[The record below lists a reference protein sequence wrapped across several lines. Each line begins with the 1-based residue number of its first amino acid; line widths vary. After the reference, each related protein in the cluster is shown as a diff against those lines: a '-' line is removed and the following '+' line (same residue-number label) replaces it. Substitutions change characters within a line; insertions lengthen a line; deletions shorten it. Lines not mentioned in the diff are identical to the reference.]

1 MKILLEHFC
10 FFGSE
15 ENRNSWRETGWTRLW
30 RNRVLLENV
39 EWGCSSRTSRNF
51 PCILFYDAAYH
62 RRVNFHWRKLR
73 SKKKHRFEVWSTA
86 GCWVWDKT
94 YAVKV
99 CCYWTFR
106 SPDYVTRTQLSPK
119 FKELVFIM
127 QIIWRPNGHLE
138 EQLYQYFMRPTKPLV
153 KLSIEVKYCT
163 VVWSLDWALRMLPKL

>member
-73 SKKKHRFEVWSTA
+73 SKKTS
-86 GCWVWDKT
+86 
-94 YAVKV
+94 
-99 CCYWTFR
+99 
-106 SPDYVTRTQLSPK
+106 L
-119 FKELVFIM
+119 
-127 QIIWRPNGHLE
+127 
-138 EQLYQYFMRPTKPLV
+138 
-153 KLSIEVKYCT
+153 
-163 VVWSLDWALRMLPKL
+163 WSLKHSGMLSLGQNLCCEILLLLDFSKPWLCHPNPAFPQVQGIGIHNADYLKTKWPLRGAVIPIFHAPSKAAGKIIYRG